1 MECSVQLPRV
11 VGCAREV
18 KVRVRVLAAGDGY
31 DTSPAAGASTGR
43 CFGGGDA
50 ELGVHRYR
58 RSLANR
64 RRTVMPQPLN
74 RVLEREKSAYKSLKS
89 DLKSLRKRADDE
101 LDTDEVYGEFRELR
115 SEIAEAIDLLATR
128 ELGDA
133 ETSTDVVVEGE
144 TILEQVPVRFL
155 VVLEKHLKRMRKVVW
170 EIDEGT
176 DDERIDRFSDRLEK
190 LFLEVRTAR
199 QEANLTRV
207 EERNVS
213 DRIFD
218 YLFDDP
224 ESEPDF

>member
-1 MECSVQLPRV
+1 
-11 VGCAREV
+11 
-18 KVRVRVLAAGDGY
+18 
-31 DTSPAAGASTGR
+31 
-43 CFGGGDA
+43 
-50 ELGVHRYR
+50 
-58 RSLANR
+58 
-64 RRTVMPQPLN
+64 MPQPLN

-89 DLKSLRKRADDE
+89 DLKSLRKCADDE

-144 TILEQVPVRFL
+144 TILERVPVRFL

-170 EIDEGT
+170 EIDDGT
-176 DDERIDRFSDRLEK
+176 DDERIDRFSNRLEK

-224 ESEPDF
+224 EPEPDF